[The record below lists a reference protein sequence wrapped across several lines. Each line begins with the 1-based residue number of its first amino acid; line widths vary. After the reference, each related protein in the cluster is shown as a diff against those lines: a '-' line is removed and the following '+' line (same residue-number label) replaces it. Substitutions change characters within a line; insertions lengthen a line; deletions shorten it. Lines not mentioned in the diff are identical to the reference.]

1 MFSPMQLT
9 SDAAVVHPAAE
20 CTKNFK
26 DVVLQHS
33 LAKLVPMLYRLDAAR
48 RLTHP
53 QKMLEHNNPKLK
65 LLARNPA

>member
-1 MFSPMQLT
+1 
-9 SDAAVVHPAAE
+9 
-20 CTKNFK
+20 
-26 DVVLQHS
+26 
-33 LAKLVPMLYRLDAAR
+33 MLYRLDAAR